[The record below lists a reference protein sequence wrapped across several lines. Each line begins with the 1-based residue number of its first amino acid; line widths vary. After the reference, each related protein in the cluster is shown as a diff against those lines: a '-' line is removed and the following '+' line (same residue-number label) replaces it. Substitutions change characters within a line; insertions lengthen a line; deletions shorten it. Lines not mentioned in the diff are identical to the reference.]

1 MQDNVT
7 NEVMD
12 CPFEV
17 DEMTLQTPQD
27 KSEATTESSGEAAA
41 TMETLTARVRELEQE
56 LEMRRTLADRMTREC
71 EEFEQYFPDVSLRTL
86 PDSVWSQVHAGVPLA
101 AAYALYERGVQNQQR
116 AAEEQAARRDALS
129 TGLPGAAQASYFSPS
144 QVRAMSRQEV
154 RENYDRIFES
164 MRHWQ

>member
-56 LEMRRTLADRMTREC
+56 IEARNSLTDRMTREC
-71 EEFEQYFPDVSLRTL
+71 EEFEVYFPD
-86 PDSVWSQVHAGVPLA
+86 
-101 AAYALYERGVQNQQR
+101 E
-116 AAEEQAARRDALS
+116 
-129 TGLPGAAQASYFSPS
+129 
-144 QVRAMSRQEV
+144 
-154 RENYDRIFES
+154 
-164 MRHWQ
+164 